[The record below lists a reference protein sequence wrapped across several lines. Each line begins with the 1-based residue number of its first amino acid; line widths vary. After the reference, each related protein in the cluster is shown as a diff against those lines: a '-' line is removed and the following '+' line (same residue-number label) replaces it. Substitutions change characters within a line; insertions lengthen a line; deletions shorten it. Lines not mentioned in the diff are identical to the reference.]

1 MQASFGP
8 TRASMAEIDGVGYDT
23 WIREQMELPA
33 SLHRAFYRKRAAPQ
47 TSAADSARAKCS
59 VGSRWRSKALS
70 AADVGKNISVQ
81 SGQLRVAGHLRT
93 ELSSSSTWASF
104 SFDGYICEVGDNVLL
119 SQEDDCANTQSR
131 QAPLPWSITPTQ
143 TGGRGV
149 VFEVKTPGTLVLK
162 EAPADCDLTDV
173 IESDAES
180 AGTLYLHEPR
190 VALVENTLEAPATSE
205 NWLGG
210 QCPSVPRSFVNEAS
224 CRLLP
229 GCAPLEMRGVQV
241 DLNVSTLEKFFQ
253 TGGRYVYALT
263 DLLAV
268 ESSCNQLS
276 RWKQLDCGAV
286 DCTAST
292 LTDSDIALVRSAL
305 AEEAGWLRDINVGCS
320 SVPENSIVEVDGK
333 FFQNVHPQE
342 HNVYDFSDWVSN
354 HPGGPDKILQW
365 TARGFILK
373 YPASHPMRRWSSDIA
388 KENIWSNFVGRF
400 GDSMSFL
407 SLPQTLQ
414 TFPLATAFG
423 ALESFDGF
431 AEVCGSPGEVANDL
445 ESGHQYSFHV
455 SEDHLDTAFDVDYD
469 TPAEVPDLGRASIW
483 TMLAFEAPDQLRQ
496 RMAWA
501 LAQIFVVAPDDAT
514 ARHTEMYVHFYDI
527 FVRHAFGNFGDILR
541 EVTYSPVMGDYLTY
555 KRNRA
560 FDSDGAYPDENY
572 AREIMQ
578 LFTIGLWRLNPD
590 GSRMLDSEGS
600 PIPTYSNE
608 DIMNFAR
615 VFTGFDEQGA
625 RGNIEHVEGKVNSI
639 DPMRLRAEWRDVYPK
654 PDLLGG
660 YLGDGYPLCMD
671 QPAQGFLRQGAK
683 YHFVGHAHDGN
694 EVLVLTA
701 DSALYKALCGAGQVC
716 SHQLM
721 VELPETLTCT
731 GAECQST
738 TARVVQVGDGYYEH
752 LYEACVGLFFSEG
765 EEVLLY
771 PDGTIASNLTSK
783 SRQNRFVARWVPTIP
798 DLSSCPAGCT
808 AGSEVCA
815 CPASLAVQDGIHVVT
830 AGGFTFQNPPVFM
843 DREHPR
849 KRDAAFEVEALLHHL
864 VHYPNTPIFISYRI
878 IQRFVTSNPTPE
890 YVLAV
895 SNAFQTGEYNGY
907 TYSGKYGDLAATIA
921 AVLLF
926 SEARSQTST
935 SNGALREPYLK
946 IIHFMR
952 SMEYQDEKDR
962 PIVLGNLINTIGQYP
977 YASPTVFNFYMPEFR
992 PDGFPEGLVAPE
1004 FQIYTAP
1011 NALAF
1016 ANGMHSLINQGLSNC
1031 DDGFGV
1037 YVGDCSA
1044 GTTTFAE
1051 KSDMSEALA
1060 ELDLLLTGGRLEANK
1075 GNVQAAFKRDGWKDA
1090 QKVMIL
1096 TPEFNTLGSPLP
1108 GGVRPPSPPPTFGAT
1123 SSYKAVVMLMLK
1135 GGMDSFQMLVPLNC
1149 PLYDEYRGVRKSI
1162 AFLPEEM
1169 HQISSAAQSCS
1180 EFGIHPKLPVLKELY
1195 DEGSVAFITDVGSL
1209 VEPLTPD
1216 MIGKGFHAKGGS
1228 GETCQGLFSHNDQQR
1243 AAETLTCQYA
1253 TAEFKGAGGRIA
1265 DAVAAGSEKFNTM
1278 SFSLKGSATWPQ
1290 GFDIP
1295 GEVLGQN
1302 SGGGNSAFPEYT
1314 RLQDIVNNIT
1324 GTRHGNVYCEEYA
1337 KRLEQAISF
1346 NIGLEKQLE
1355 NAELATD
1362 YEVKGYQP
1370 LRSQF
1375 KNAATLI
1382 AARVERQA
1390 ERDFFFIEDG
1400 GWDHHKGVENA
1411 LAGKFESLSE
1421 ALAEF
1426 VAELKAQ
1433 NIYDSVV
1440 IATHSD
1446 FARTLTPNSN
1456 AGTDHGWAGIQVVLS
1471 GAIKGGEIYNA
1482 FPHLAEDSPMDAG
1495 RGRLIPRYPLEN
1507 MMVPLAEWMGMEPAQ
1522 RSQVFPNLA
1531 NFNST
1536 HLLEKQTLF
1545 RP

>member
-1 MQASFGP
+1 
-8 TRASMAEIDGVGYDT
+8 
-23 WIREQMELPA
+23 
-33 SLHRAFYRKRAAPQ
+33 
-47 TSAADSARAKCS
+47 
-59 VGSRWRSKALS
+59 
-70 AADVGKNISVQ
+70 
-81 SGQLRVAGHLRT
+81 
-93 ELSSSSTWASF
+93 
-104 SFDGYICEVGDNVLL
+104 
-119 SQEDDCANTQSR
+119 
-131 QAPLPWSITPTQ
+131 
-143 TGGRGV
+143 
-149 VFEVKTPGTLVLK
+149 
-162 EAPADCDLTDV
+162 
-173 IESDAES
+173 
-180 AGTLYLHEPR
+180 
-190 VALVENTLEAPATSE
+190 
-205 NWLGG
+205 
-210 QCPSVPRSFVNEAS
+210 
-224 CRLLP
+224 
-229 GCAPLEMRGVQV
+229 
-241 DLNVSTLEKFFQ
+241 
-253 TGGRYVYALT
+253 
-263 DLLAV
+263 
-268 ESSCNQLS
+268 
-276 RWKQLDCGAV
+276 
-286 DCTAST
+286 
-292 LTDSDIALVRSAL
+292 
-305 AEEAGWLRDINVGCS
+305 
-320 SVPENSIVEVDGK
+320 
-333 FFQNVHPQE
+333 
-342 HNVYDFSDWVSN
+342 
-354 HPGGPDKILQW
+354 
-365 TARGFILK
+365 
-373 YPASHPMRRWSSDIA
+373 
-388 KENIWSNFVGRF
+388 
-400 GDSMSFL
+400 
-407 SLPQTLQ
+407 
-414 TFPLATAFG
+414 
-423 ALESFDGF
+423 
-431 AEVCGSPGEVANDL
+431 
-445 ESGHQYSFHV
+445 
-455 SEDHLDTAFDVDYD
+455 
-469 TPAEVPDLGRASIW
+469 
-483 TMLAFEAPDQLRQ
+483 MLAFEAPDQLRQ

-660 YLGDGYPLCMD
+660 YLGDGYLLCMD

-1295 GEVLGQN
+1295 GPG
-1302 SGGGNSAFPEYT
+1302 P
-1314 RLQDIVNNIT
+1314 
-1324 GTRHGNVYCEEYA
+1324 
-1337 KRLEQAISF
+1337 
-1346 NIGLEKQLE
+1346 
-1355 NAELATD
+1355 
-1362 YEVKGYQP
+1362 
-1370 LRSQF
+1370 
-1375 KNAATLI
+1375 
-1382 AARVERQA
+1382 
-1390 ERDFFFIEDG
+1390 
-1400 GWDHHKGVENA
+1400 
-1411 LAGKFESLSE
+1411 KFW
-1421 ALAEF
+1421 
-1426 VAELKAQ
+1426 
-1433 NIYDSVV
+1433 
-1440 IATHSD
+1440 
-1446 FARTLTPNSN
+1446 R
-1456 AGTDHGWAGIQVVLS
+1456 W
-1471 GAIKGGEIYNA
+1471 
-1482 FPHLAEDSPMDAG
+1482 
-1495 RGRLIPRYPLEN
+1495 
-1507 MMVPLAEWMGMEPAQ
+1507 
-1522 RSQVFPNLA
+1522 
-1531 NFNST
+1531 
-1536 HLLEKQTLF
+1536 
-1545 RP
+1545 